1 MWKEFREFAMRGNV
15 IDLAIGIMIGGAF
28 GRIVTSLV
36 NDVLMPPIGLLSG
49 GIRFDNLF
57 IALDGSSYAT
67 LEEAQAAGAPTLN
80 IGLFINAVIDFLI
93 IAFAIFLVV
102 RQINRLRKRT
112 MKNEAAAESAP
123 AVKTCPE
130 CLSEIP
136 AEAKRC
142 RYCTTALHDAS
153 AHA

>member
-1 MWKEFREFAMRGNV
+1 MKTPSPCGTMSANAGWREIAMWKEFREFAMRGNV

-80 IGLFINAVIDFLI
+80 IGLFIN
-93 IAFAIFLVV
+93 
-102 RQINRLRKRT
+102 
-112 MKNEAAAESAP
+112 
-123 AVKTCPE
+123 
-130 CLSEIP
+130 
-136 AEAKRC
+136 
-142 RYCTTALHDAS
+142 
-153 AHA
+153 